1 MLSAYFDLA
10 LIVMGSM
17 GVFIGG
23 LIWSWTLRQ
32 WGSIVPGWISHAI
45 VDLAIAIVGASML
58 GLI

>member
-1 MLSAYFDLA
+1 
-10 LIVMGSM
+10 MGSM